1 MNKRFPLTLLILIC
15 AIVLSACMEKT
26 QTDDGHLEQPTDVSD
41 YTYPSEDAGPV
52 TQESP
57 LGYSM
62 VYDPTVFTLDD
73 TGEADIFIYHTSEP
87 LEAPVS
93 VSVLAYPDMDA
104 ETLAEGIALQSG
116 MDGATVQDT
125 YFGAEGMLTKN
136 VYLEKEFDG
145 MTQIQV
151 FYAIPAGEGSLL
163 VEINGY
169 IGMPANAEWMFEE
182 MLGTFSLQS

>member
-1 MNKRFPLTLLILIC
+1 MNKRFSFTLLTLIC
-15 AIVLSACMEKT
+15 AIVLSACMENP
-26 QTDDGHLEQPTDVSD
+26 QIQHGRLVQPTDESD
-41 YTYPSEDAGPV
+41 YTYPSEDAGFV

-62 VYDPTVFTLDD
+62 VYDPTIFTLDD
-73 TGEADIFIYHTSEP
+73 TGEADIFTYHTSET

-104 ETLAEGIALQSG
+104 ETLADGIVLQSG
-116 MDGATVQDT
+116 VDGTAAQDT

-136 VYLEKEFDG
+136 VYLEKESDG
-145 MTQIQV
+145 ITQTQV